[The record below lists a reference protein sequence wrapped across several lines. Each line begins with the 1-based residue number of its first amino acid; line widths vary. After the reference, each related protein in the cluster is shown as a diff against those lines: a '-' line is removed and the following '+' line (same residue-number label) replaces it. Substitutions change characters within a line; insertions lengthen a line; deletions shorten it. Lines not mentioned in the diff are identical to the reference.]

1 MKKIVCMLF
10 AILLVVALPI
20 GVLAADEPVLAE
32 DVKLS
37 MLEDYWNIHG
47 VDPLTDDLQQEISDA
62 WFAKEGYALDWTYAP
77 PTGLRYYGTYSECVV
92 FMLPTE
98 SAEETSFEV
107 AGWTFRHDSGFAIHV
122 YRGGAF
128 ASLGDAYHQGWLTDR
143 NILSICV
150 KHVAYIMDVEYFG
163 EYDGCHVAFINSGL
177 YAYAATSTDV
187 NVGGYTFHYSC
198 LRELDV
204 YKDGEFK
211 RLSEAYK
218 AGWLTDESVALLWNY
233 YTNGLHE
240 APKTGDRILLP
251 AVMLLFSGISLAVL
265 TVHRKRV
272 DA

>member
-1 MKKIVCMLF
+1 MKKIVCLLLV
-10 AILLVVALPI
+10 ILLVMALPI
-20 GVLAADEPVLAE
+20 GVFAADEPVLAE
-32 DVKLS
+32 DVKFA

-77 PTGLRYYGTYSECVV
+77 PTGLRYYGTYSESVV

-98 SAEETSFEV
+98 TAEETSFEV

-128 ASLGDAYHQGWLTDR
+128 ASLEDAYHQGWLTDR

-150 KHVAYIMDVEYFG
+150 NHDAYIMDVEYFG

-177 YAYAATSTDV
+177 YAYATEATEIDIA
-187 NVGGYTFHYSC
+187 GYTFWYPYI
-198 LRELDV
+198 RELDV

-233 YTNGLHE
+233 YTNGLYE
-240 APKTGDRILLP
+240 APKTGDPFGMVL
-251 AVMLLFSGISLAVL
+251 VMLLFSGAGLAAL
-265 TVHRKRV
+265 TFRRKG
-272 DA
+272 A